1 MTNAV
6 CYNGILHFT
15 IILEGGYL
23 VYSPMERQLL
33 RLHYIYP
40 VPWNRIQ
47 PLFEIDPDLE
57 GLAAMKPELLSRLLR
72 LNSSKAKRL
81 SERLRELEQTPLDRL
96 YQQEGITPIPITH
109 SHYPNKLKRLIDPPA
124 VLYAK
129 GDSTLFCSP
138 AKIAIIGSR
147 KASEYS
153 KVALSFIVPPLV
165 EHGIVIVSGLAK
177 GADALA
183 HEAAIE
189 YGGKTI
195 AVLGSGHFHLYPKEN
210 AVLASKIAK
219 AHLLVTEYP
228 PYVQPARW
236 TFPMRNRIISGLAD
250 AVVVTE
256 SAERSGTMSTVEHAL
271 DHGKV
276 VYAVPGPI
284 TSALSIGPN
293 KLIEEGANPVWNG
306 FQIIETAF

>member
-1 MTNAV
+1 M
-6 CYNGILHFT
+6 
-15 IILEGGYL
+15 
-23 VYSPMERQLL
+23 YSPLERQLL

-47 PLFEIDPDLE
+47 PLFEIDPELE
-57 GLAAMKPELLSRLLR
+57 RLAAMKPELLSRLLR
-72 LNSSKAKRL
+72 LPISKAERL
-81 SERLRELEQTPLDRL
+81 SDRLRELDQTPLDRL
-96 YQQEGITPIPITH
+96 YRQEGITPIPITH
-109 SHYPNKLKRLIDPPA
+109 SHYPNDLKRLIDPPA

-129 GDSTLFCSP
+129 GDTTLFSAP
-138 AKIAIIGSR
+138 AKISIIGSR

-153 KVALSFIVPPLV
+153 RTALSMIVPPLV
-165 EHGIVIVSGLAK
+165 KHGIVIVSGLAK

-189 YGGKTI
+189 YGGQTI
-195 AVLGSGHFHLYPKEN
+195 AVLGSGHFHVYPKEN
-210 AVLASKIAK
+210 AMLASRIAK
-219 AHLLVTEYP
+219 DHLLVTEYP

-284 TSALSIGPN
+284 TSPLSIGPN